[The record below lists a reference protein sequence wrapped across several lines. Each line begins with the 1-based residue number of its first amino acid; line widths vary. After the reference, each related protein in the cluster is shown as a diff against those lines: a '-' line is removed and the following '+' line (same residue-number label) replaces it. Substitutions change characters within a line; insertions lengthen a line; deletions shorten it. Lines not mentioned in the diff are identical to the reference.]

1 MTTELMR
8 PALLGEPYLLRGEV
22 VRLTRQI
29 AYAEAT
35 LANADSKLV
44 SRATGTFLIR
54 RHEDAQSDARA
65 T

>member
-8 PALLGEPYLLRGEV
+8 PALLDGHYAIRGDV

-35 LANADSKLV
+35 IATEEGKMV
-44 SRATGTFLIR
+44 SRATGTFLVHR
-54 RHEDAQSDARA
+54 STKSD
-65 T
+65 